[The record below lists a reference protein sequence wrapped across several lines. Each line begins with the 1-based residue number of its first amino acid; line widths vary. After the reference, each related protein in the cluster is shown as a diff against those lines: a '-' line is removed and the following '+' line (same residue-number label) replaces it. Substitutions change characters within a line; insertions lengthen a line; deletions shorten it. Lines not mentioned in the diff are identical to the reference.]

1 VLRPLAGW
9 EAFRDTGVER
19 AAGVAEQVNE
29 PAGRRTTI
37 AAREPWYSREVN
49 YIAR

>member
-1 VLRPLAGW
+1 MLGPLAGW

-19 AAGVAEQVNE
+19 AVKVAEQVDE
-29 PAGRRTTI
+29 PAARGTTI
-37 AAREPWYSREVN
+37 AARELWYSREVN